1 MNKDITISE
10 TEYKEL
16 QNIKKSRAKQMK
28 RQNDF
33 IKENYNRF
41 SVTLPKK
48 YTKEYINEI
57 TGESVNGLINRLVT
71 DEIERRGK
79 LKLSDDELP
88 FK

>member
-1 MNKDITISE
+1 MSNDIKIDIAEYERLNKI
-10 TEYKEL
+10 KE
-16 QNIKKSRAKQMK
+16 SRTKQMK
-28 RQNDF
+28 RQNEF
-33 IKENYNRF
+33 IKDNYNRF

-71 DEIERRGK
+71 DEIERREK